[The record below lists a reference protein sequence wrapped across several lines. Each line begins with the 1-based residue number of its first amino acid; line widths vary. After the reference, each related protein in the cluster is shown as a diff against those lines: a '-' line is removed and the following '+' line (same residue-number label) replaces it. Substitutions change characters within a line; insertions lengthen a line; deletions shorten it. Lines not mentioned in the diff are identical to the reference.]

1 MTTTIFKGDIT
12 PQIAQ
17 ILQDAYEAIKKID
30 PQFKMENDGYRLCKE
45 DTKYLKDVAFKAKN
59 SELECVE
66 EDEFKSH
73 KRELLIG
80 LGAGESKIF

>member
-30 PQFKMENDGYRLCKE
+30 PQFKMENGYRLCKE
-45 DTKYLKDVAFKAKN
+45 DAKYLKDVAFKAKN

-80 LGAGESKIF
+80 LGVDESKIF

>member
-17 ILQDAYEAIKKID
+17 ILQNVYEAIKKID
-30 PQFKMENDGYRLCKE
+30 PQFKMENDGYGLRKE
-45 DTKYLKDVAFKAKN
+45 DVKYLKNVAFKAKN
-59 SELECVE
+59 NELECVE

-73 KRELLIG
+73 KRELLIR
-80 LGAGESKIF
+80 LGADESKIF

>member
-45 DTKYLKDVAFKAKN
+45 DAKYLKDV
-59 SELECVE
+59 S
-66 EDEFKSH
+66 S
-73 KRELLIG
+73 
-80 LGAGESKIF
+80 

>member
-30 PQFKMENDGYRLCKE
+30 PQWQQK
-45 DTKYLKDVAFKAKN
+45 
-59 SELECVE
+59 
-66 EDEFKSH
+66 FKS
-73 KRELLIG
+73 
-80 LGAGESKIF
+80 